1 MSKELKAMAA
11 SWARSFV
18 AAVAALASIGETDP
32 LLLVN
37 AGIAAVIPVIIRY
50 VNTKDPAF
58 GRVASAV
65 LTQAT
70 AAVAKK
76 AAAKKKK

>member
-32 LLLVN
+32 LLLIN
-37 AGIAAVIPVIIRY
+37 AGLAAVIPVIVRY
-50 VNTKDPAF
+50 LNTKDPAF
-58 GRVASAV
+58 GRVASSL
-65 LTQAT
+65 LTKAT
-70 AAVAKK
+70 VEVAKK